1 MVVISQIWVQHL
13 QCTQIIGHCHLRAGS
28 ALDPDLAANLY
39 SAMII
44 VLADVEQEFQYTMS
58 GVYGYR
64 IPDLE
69 GIGLFT
75 VADKYYRIFFL
86 CEGLYKKGIPYLA
99 GKKISK
105 KINQLFAQLSKKTDS
120 VSCKLTHRLESGS
133 YWFDLL
139 CSIGFGGEIEVDT
152 IREIYPLYNVA
163 IHTKSHLSSDNLN
176 IFRLESSI
184 LGSLGYGFKDRD
196 RIFETKIEG
205 IFREPQRSFE
215 VYSTLFKQIREIS
228 PTFEPNTLILTYHP
242 TNRPRTANA
251 LIAILSLNIET
262 LNIRYCIPV
271 TPGFGIDGTTTDAY
285 LRTLY
290 LESLELIG

>member
-105 KINQLFAQLSKKTDS
+105 QIDQLFAQLSKKTDS

-139 CSIGFGGEIEVDT
+139 CAFGFGGEIEVDT
-152 IREIYPLYNVA
+152 ISEIYPLYNVA
-163 IHTKSHLSSDNLN
+163 IHTKSHISSDHLN
-176 IFRLESSI
+176 IFRLESSR
-184 LGSLGYGFKDRD
+184 LGSLGYGYKDRD
-196 RIFETKIEG
+196 SLVETKIEG

-242 TNRPRTANA
+242 INRPRTANA

-290 LESLELIG
+290 LESLE